1 MKKIIFASNNKN
13 KLEEIRKQLD
23 GVIDVQSLEAI
34 QCTEELP
41 ETSNTIEGNALQK
54 ARYIAEKYQIACFAD
69 DTGLEIESLNGEP
82 GVLSARYAGEQKD
95 SNANMDLVLSNLEN
109 ISNRNAQFK
118 TVIALVLD
126 EKEYLFEGIVKG
138 EISRKKI
145 GEKGFGYDPIFIPE
159 GSYKTFAQM
168 EMSEKN
174 ERSHR
179 GIAVAKLVDFL
190 QNYKS

>member
-34 QCTEELP
+34 PCTEELP

-54 ARYIAEKYQIACFAD
+54 ARYIAEKYHIACFAD
-69 DTGLEIESLNGEP
+69 DTGLEINALNGKP

-109 ISNRNAQFK
+109 ISNRDAQFK

-159 GSYKTFAQM
+159 GSEKTFAEM

-174 ERSHR
+174 KRSHR